1 MYTHNFTADLSFHS
15 IYVGTYIIF
24 FEYVLI
30 VPITLTDLITK
41 TVKGGGSNSVLLLG
55 PRGVGK
61 TLLVDLVLQKSRDE
75 NKIFRKDGLTVKLH
89 GLLETDDK
97 LALKQIA
104 KQLKLENVEGE
115 RVTLQSDFKIISSHF
130 LSFLHAK
137 ILFEIINFIC

>member
-1 MYTHNFTADLSFHS
+1 MHN
-15 IYVGTYIIF
+15 YIIF
-24 FEYVLI
+24 SKYLLI
-30 VPITLTDLITK
+30 VPITITDLITK

-115 RVTLQSDFKIISSHF
+115 RVMLQSDFKIISKVIF
-130 LSFLHAK
+130 
-137 ILFEIINFIC
+137 

>member
-1 MYTHNFTADLSFHS
+1 MFFIVFLYTNNFTANLSFHS
-15 IYVGTYIIF
+15 IQVYYIF
-24 FEYVLI
+24 VS
-30 VPITLTDLITK
+30 ITITDLITK

-115 RVTLQSDFKIISSHF
+115 IVTLQSDFKIIS
-130 LSFLHAK
+130 A
-137 ILFEIINFIC
+137 

>member
-1 MYTHNFTADLSFHS
+1 M
-15 IYVGTYIIF
+15 
-24 FEYVLI
+24 
-30 VPITLTDLITK
+30 
-41 TVKGGGSNSVLLLG
+41 LLG

-115 RVTLQSDFKIISSHF
+115 RVTLQSDFKIISKVKTIQLNEYETAPYFIQLSQNLTWDF
-130 LSFLHAK
+130 LLISVYLPVFA
-137 ILFEIINFIC
+137 

>member
-1 MYTHNFTADLSFHS
+1 MFQLLT
-15 IYVGTYIIF
+15 I
-24 FEYVLI
+24 
-30 VPITLTDLITK
+30 TDLITK

-115 RVTLQSDFKIISSHF
+115 RVTQQSDCKIISTHCYFRIFYHKRISTF
-130 LSFLHAK
+130 
-137 ILFEIINFIC
+137 